1 MGNNN
6 SYCNVANKRN
16 KMKTMKDLLRELQK
30 QAKEEIEL
38 GNSKEKQFGYGIKYT
53 IETIKNYCKKN
64 NIRLEL

>member
-1 MGNNN
+1 MEDGVGYYL
-6 SYCNVANKRN
+6 SKIGRIP
-16 KMKTMKDLLRELQK
+16 LLTPS
-30 QAKEEIEL
+30 EEIEL